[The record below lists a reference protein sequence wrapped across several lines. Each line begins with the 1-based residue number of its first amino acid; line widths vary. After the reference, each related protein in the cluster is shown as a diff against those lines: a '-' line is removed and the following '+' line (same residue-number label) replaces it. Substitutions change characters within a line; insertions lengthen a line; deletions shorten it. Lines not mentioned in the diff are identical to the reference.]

1 MKFKLVIDNFPL
13 YKVYLLMPRML
24 ILGLEEDL
32 KHSFFGDYLLL
43 FPVAFRTT
51 EITIADLS
59 DWDGI
64 FLCIFLCVKLKKH
77 GFGFVT
83 KRVGEVTDSAPR
95 T

>member
-1 MKFKLVIDNFPL
+1 MKFKLVVDNFPL

-32 KHSFFGDYLLL
+32 KHSFFWDYLLL

-64 FLCIFLCVKLKKH
+64 FFVHLLVCEVKETRLWICHKEGGRGH
-77 GFGFVT
+77 
-83 KRVGEVTDSAPR
+83 
-95 T
+95 